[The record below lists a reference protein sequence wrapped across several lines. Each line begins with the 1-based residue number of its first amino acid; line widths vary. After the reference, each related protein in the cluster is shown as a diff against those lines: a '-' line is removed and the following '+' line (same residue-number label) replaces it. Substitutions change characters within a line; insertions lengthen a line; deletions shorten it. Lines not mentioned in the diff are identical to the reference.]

1 MQIKARKRY
10 QVTSDSLATK
20 TKTKTQKIRNVGKD
34 VKKLEASCPAIGDVK
49 WYKLKE
55 RITIQSSNS
64 TYRYIYLK
72 ELKLRLA

>member
-34 VKKLEASCPAIGDVK
+34 VKKLEASCPAIGDVSGTSWK
-49 WYKLKE
+49 
-55 RITIQSSNS
+55 
-64 TYRYIYLK
+64 K
-72 ELKLRLA
+72 ELPYNPAIPLTGIYT

>member
-1 MQIKARKRY
+1 M
-10 QVTSDSLATK
+10 LA
-20 TKTKTQKIRNVGKD
+20 N
-34 VKKLEASCPAIGDVK
+34 VKKLDTSCPAVGDVK

-64 TYRYIYLK
+64 TYRYVYLK